1 LERRRRPKN
10 AAKVKKTMSS
20 SLKMARRYREF
31 AAECVRLAG
40 ISGDQPISD
49 GFRRL
54 AGFYLNLAQTE
65 LADAESAAG
74 QRTSERPATRR

>member
-1 LERRRRPKN
+1 MN
-10 AAKVKKTMSS
+10 AAKVKKSMSS

-40 ISGDQPISD
+40 ISGDQPIRD

-54 AGFYLNLAQTE
+54 AGFYLNLAQAE
-65 LADAESAAG
+65 LANAELAAGESA
-74 QRTSERPATRR
+74 RERSVPGR

>member
-1 LERRRRPKN
+1 
-10 AAKVKKTMSS
+10 
-20 SLKMARRYREF
+20 MARRYREF

-40 ISGDQPISD
+40 ISGDQPIRD

-65 LADAESAAG
+65 LANAELAAA
-74 QRTSERPATRR
+74 ERPNERSVASR